1 MITSFN
7 ILDGEVRHLKCKY
20 MQIAA
25 ISFAAAARISSGR
38 GSKCLQ
44 IEIECDSTNDQQ
56 RYALD
61 LTAEPRYI
69 SLNYFPTIKQLNQ
82 SLKCK

>member
-7 ILDGEVRHLKCKY
+7 ILDGEVTRLKCKY

-25 ISFAAAARISSGR
+25 ISFATAARISSGR

-44 IEIECDSTNDQQ
+44 IECDSTNDQQ
-56 RYALD
+56 RHALD

-69 SLNYFPTIKQLNQ
+69 SLDYFPTIKQLNQ